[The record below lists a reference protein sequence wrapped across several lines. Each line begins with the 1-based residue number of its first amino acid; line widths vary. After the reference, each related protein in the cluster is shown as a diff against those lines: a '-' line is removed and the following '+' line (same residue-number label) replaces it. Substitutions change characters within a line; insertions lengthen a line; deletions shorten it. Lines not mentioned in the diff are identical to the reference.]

1 MSSRC
6 IRAKQKRRQKLSD
19 VKTEEWANTLAERLA
34 DVKAETIGEAL
45 TAVKGASLVKN
56 WPPRLQR

>member
-19 VKTEEWANTLAERLA
+19 VKTEAWANTLADRVAEENS
-34 DVKAETIGEAL
+34 ETIHETL
-45 TAVKGASLVKN
+45 TALKGTSVV
-56 WPPRLQR
+56 